1 MSWLE
6 VLRAVPDVTAV
17 RPVGPDRLSVE
28 VAGRRVDVGVYRLA
42 RPPRPNE
49 VAARPH
55 PGAGPW
61 VFVAPRLTAGVR
73 RELERAGWWWAD
85 EQAAALRADGRW
97 RRSDGEVA
105 DSDPGWMQ
113 RRRADVGDAGGVEGR
128 PPARSDLAVLRLLIT
143 CPDVWTQTAL
153 AERIGV
159 SQPAISKALGR
170 LRDRRLID
178 GDSRVVDPEAACVWW
193 LSGYR
198 GPRGL
203 ASHWYSLD
211 DVWTTSDRLVA
222 AARSEVVV
230 SGAAAADVLA
240 PWLAPDRVVV
250 YSTAGIDPPAGL
262 VAVERAEDAVAT
274 TIVTADRDLYWHHP
288 DASANSPAG
297 LAIKLADPLQVLWDL
312 TRWPTDDPG
321 RRDEAADHLLDWI
334 VRQAQ
339 TR

>member
-17 RPVGPDRLSVE
+17 RPVGPGRLSVE
-28 VAGRRVDVGVYRLA
+28 VGGRLVDVGVHRVD

-49 VAARPH
+49 VAGRSR

-61 VFVAPRLTAGVR
+61 VFVAPHLTAGVR

-85 EQAAALRADGRW
+85 EEAAAIRADGRW
-97 RRSDGEVA
+97 MRLNGDVA
-105 DSDPGWMQ
+105 DSDPGWLS
-113 RRRADVGDAGGVEGR
+113 RRRADVGIVEGR
-128 PPARSDLAVLRLLIT
+128 PPARSDLAVVRLLIT

-153 AERIGV
+153 ADRIGV

-170 LRDRRLID
+170 LRERGLID
-178 GDSRVVDPEAACVWW
+178 GDSRVIDPEGACVWW
-193 LSGYR
+193 VSGYR
-198 GPRGL
+198 GPSGL
-203 ASHWYSLD
+203 VSHWYSLD
-211 DVWTTSDRLVA
+211 DAWTTTDRLMSA
-222 AARSEVVV
+222 ASSDAVV
-230 SGAAAADVLA
+230 SGATAADVLA
-240 PWLAPDRVVV
+240 PWLAPDRAVI

-262 VAVERAEDAVAT
+262 VAVDRAQDAVAT

-288 DASANSPAG
+288 DASAASPTG
-297 LAIKLADPLQVLWDL
+297 LPIQLADPLQVLWDL

-321 RRDEAADHLLDWI
+321 RRDEAADHLLDRI
-334 VRQAQ
+334 VRQAK